1 MMPIDDD
8 VHLLFQGTIDD
19 GIDLGEELGRN
30 LGAAVFTNEIV
41 LPGNGKAQV
50 IEALGGGVVDVL
62 RGVFDLPGKG
72 RSDFPGAAK
81 IDAPLDLAG
90 GGVGRSFLAEGK
102 QFFRSGRRGRFRKK
116 GEQDGDSR
124 FDGDGLGNG
133 RVVPCRSDVVAI
145 EGDFIDDEPLT
156 KRNFG

>member
-72 RSDFPGAAK
+72 RSDFPGVAK
-81 IDAPLDLAG
+81 IDAPLDFAG
-90 GGVGRSFLAEGK
+90 GKAAFAKRVSKTGTPALTAMDWAMGVLFHAGAMLSP
-102 QFFRSGRRGRFRKK
+102 
-116 GEQDGDSR
+116 SR
-124 FDGDGLGNG
+124 AT
-133 RVVPCRSDVVAI
+133 S
-145 EGDFIDDEPLT
+145 LT
-156 KRNFG
+156 MSH